1 MDKKRKFS
9 LRISSANVTKSTDA
23 DLAIF
28 TEEIHN
34 GKIHFLCS
42 EMFKTYDNAAWRA
55 AKNFLEWRLSTG
67 VFISDWEKN
76 KKNDITFIP
85 KKGTYHWKM

>member
-42 EMFKTYDNAAWRA
+42 EMFKTYDNAA
-55 AKNFLEWRLSTG
+55 
-67 VFISDWEKN
+67 
-76 KKNDITFIP
+76 
-85 KKGTYHWKM
+85 